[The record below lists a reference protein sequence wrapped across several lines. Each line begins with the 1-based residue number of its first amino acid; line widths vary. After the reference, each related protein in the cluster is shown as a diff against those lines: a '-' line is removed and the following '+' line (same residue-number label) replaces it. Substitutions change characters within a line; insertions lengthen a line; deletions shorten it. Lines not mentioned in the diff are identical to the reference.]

1 MLHRNFKSL
10 SYMYKINRSMQV
22 MIMRTCTK
30 AIQLEHHALV
40 APVPL
45 CDVM

>member
-1 MLHRNFKSL
+1 
-10 SYMYKINRSMQV
+10 MYKINRSMQV
-22 MIMRTCTK
+22 MIMRTCTIVAK